1 MTERDSR
8 PALHHS
14 VFARLIAI
22 MLVMAASL
30 LAMVAGFYFVIVI
43 PGIHASIDQL
53 VGTHARAIAESRP
66 DLAAA
71 HRFAEKLDMEM
82 RYEGGDGG
90 WTTDESVPTLTDLE
104 QLRRRGHLSHAL
116 SFLRPPPYTYY
127 VAEASTGHY
136 IFARKLSKRLTQAH
150 TRLLILLLLIMVG
163 VFVTAYLV
171 LKHALRPLRLLDA
184 GVTRLSHGQLDVVVP
199 KQSGDEF
206 GALTDA
212 FNRMVRRVRDMV
224 QARDQLLLD
233 VSHELRS
240 PLTRMKVALEMLPDG
255 ERKQTMTADV
265 GEMETMVTELL
276 ELHRM
281 GDDASLRIEQH
292 DLVALVCE
300 VTERYRDRQ
309 PGVRVSAAPAA
320 LRLGVD
326 ADRVRTVLRNLI
338 ENALKFS
345 LPDSR
350 AVEVTVKQRGNE
362 AVVCVTDDGSGIPEA
377 EVERLFEPFYRPDPS
392 RSKRTGGF
400 GLGLS
405 ICKRI
410 MEAHD
415 GTIGVERHDGRGV
428 TMVLTFPLAS

>member
-1 MTERDSR
+1 
-8 PALHHS
+8 
-14 VFARLIAI
+14 
-22 MLVMAASL
+22 
-30 LAMVAGFYFVIVI
+30 
-43 PGIHASIDQL
+43 
-53 VGTHARAIAESRP
+53 
-66 DLAAA
+66 
-71 HRFAEKLDMEM
+71 
-82 RYEGGDGG
+82 
-90 WTTDESVPTLTDLE
+90 
-104 QLRRRGHLSHAL
+104 
-116 SFLRPPPYTYY
+116 
-127 VAEASTGHY
+127 
-136 IFARKLSKRLTQAH
+136 
-150 TRLLILLLLIMVG
+150 
-163 VFVTAYLV
+163 
-171 LKHALRPLRLLDA
+171 
-184 GVTRLSHGQLDVVVP
+184 
-199 KQSGDEF
+199 
-206 GALTDA
+206 
-212 FNRMVRRVRDMV
+212 MV